1 MIVRPLLAGLAALS
15 LTASAFAQP
24 AAPAA
29 TPDFSADAFRAHV
42 TFLADDLLE
51 GREAGTR
58 GYDIASR
65 YVATQFA
72 ALGLQPAGAN
82 GSWFQPVEFVR
93 FTGAGNAT
101 MTIGGRTFT
110 QGHEMTMRGSPD
122 PAPLNVDA
130 PLVFVGYGLDM
141 PSHGLDDYRGLDVR
155 GKIVVALSGVPS
167 GTPSDV
173 AAHLNSEKRRM
184 AGARGAIG
192 MITVRTRADAAAA
205 PWERA
210 VRFGNR
216 PGTTWVDTDGTP
228 FQDTAGLRFSAA
240 LSEDAA
246 QTLFAGA
253 RRQLTDVLEEAS
265 RAGAKPR
272 GFAL

>member
-15 LTASAFAQP
+15 LTASAVAQTP
-24 AAPAA
+24 AATAA

-72 ALGLQPAGAN
+72 ALGLRPAGAN

-101 MTIGGRTFT
+101 ITIGGRTFT

-122 PAPLNVDA
+122 PA
-130 PLVFVGYGLDM
+130 
-141 PSHGLDDYRGLDVR
+141 
-155 GKIVVALSGVPS
+155 
-167 GTPSDV
+167 
-173 AAHLNSEKRRM
+173 
-184 AGARGAIG
+184 
-192 MITVRTRADAAAA
+192 
-205 PWERA
+205 
-210 VRFGNR
+210 
-216 PGTTWVDTDGTP
+216 
-228 FQDTAGLRFSAA
+228 
-240 LSEDAA
+240 
-246 QTLFAGA
+246 
-253 RRQLTDVLEEAS
+253 
-265 RAGAKPR
+265 
-272 GFAL
+272 